1 MANQGQISPA
11 KRILKLHQLWEQDL
25 GDSRQSRDGCLMA
38 RNLANFPRW
47 NYVFNP
53 QNLDEKIWTYES
65 ITNFV
70 DDFRVSLFCWRNH
83 FERNLHFFVYCTY
96 CIIIQFLW
104 ELLEWES
111 SHQLRQRKAWPSHVN
126 QILGC
131 ISSVRVNSNRS
142 NLDLPSSGHIICVNH
157 QRLQNIISGVSS

>member
-104 ELLEWES
+104 ESTASERARTNCGSEKR
-111 SHQLRQRKAWPSHVN
+111 HHPSTSDTGSCKTKHDQAKLTKSLVAFP
-126 QILGC
+126 Q
-131 ISSVRVNSNRS
+131 
-142 NLDLPSSGHIICVNH
+142 
-157 QRLQNIISGVSS
+157 